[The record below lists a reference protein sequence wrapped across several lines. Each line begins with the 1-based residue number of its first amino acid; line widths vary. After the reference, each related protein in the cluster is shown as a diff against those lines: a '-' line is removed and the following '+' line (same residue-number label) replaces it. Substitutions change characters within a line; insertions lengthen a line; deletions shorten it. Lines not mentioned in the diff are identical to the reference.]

1 MHWKRLLLSMVPL
14 CLYPTA
20 HSACSVDSK
29 KVGVYLDEVLVE
41 NFVLNFGRNHEAR
54 ESLVACAKTTQF
66 ESAAVA
72 PTASILLSVAS
83 CWVNADPEVSRTD
96 QRQTYYMRR
105 RIMHGGRG
113 LRFSSDNTT
122 TSQRTTSTQQI
133 RARSFTRA

>member
-1 MHWKRLLLSMVPL
+1 MVPL
-14 CLYPTA
+14 CLHLTA

-41 NFVLNFGRNHEAR
+41 NFVLNFGGNHEAR
-54 ESLVACAKTTQF
+54 ESLVACAKTKQF

-83 CWVNADPEVSRTD
+83 CWVNADPEVSWID

-105 RIMHGGRG
+105 RIMQRGRS
-113 LRFSSDNTT
+113 LRCFVRQHNYVTADKFHTPNSGTIFCPKLT
-122 TSQRTTSTQQI
+122 I
-133 RARSFTRA
+133 